1 MLSVATDQAR
11 GGLPEGFSAPPVP
24 PRVRSRKPDWLVAY
38 LFLAPAAAVFAAL
51 IAFPLVDG
59 VGTAF
64 TNQVVG
70 RAGSFVGFENFAK
83 LFVDPNFQRAA
94 LNSLMLTVGV
104 VSIKTVTGLACAVLL
119 SQPMPA
125 RGFIRAMVFLP
136 WAVPGLIAGLSW
148 KWIFDEQAGVLSY
161 LVMASGLSK
170 EPIYWLSDPSVGL
183 WSIGLAMVWHGLP
196 FFTMMFLAAL
206 TSIPADLS
214 EAAAIEGARPVR
226 RFFSVILPQMREVI
240 FVTVMLS
247 SIWTFNSFHMV
258 FILTGGG
265 PAMRTHILPTL
276 AYDYG
281 IAQSQLGLGAAV
293 LVSVIP
299 VFLVL
304 IVLLTRRM
312 LRSDE

>member
-1 MLSVATDQAR
+1 MHFTS
-11 GGLPEGFSAPPVP
+11 PGFIVF
-24 PRVRSRKPDWLVAY
+24 V
-38 LFLAPAAAVFAAL
+38 AAVFAAF

-59 VGTAF
+59 ILTSF
-64 TNQVVG
+64 SDQVVG
-70 RAGSFVGFENFAK
+70 KSGSYIGFANFTRLLGDAH
-83 LFVDPNFQRAA
+83 FQRAA
-94 LNSLMLTVGV
+94 ANSLFLTIGV
-104 VSIKTVTGLACAVLL
+104 VAVKLVIGLACAVLL
-119 SQPMPA
+119 AQKMPA
-125 RGFIRAMVFLP
+125 RGLIRALVFLP

-161 LVMASGLSK
+161 LVLALGITDK
-170 EPIYWLSDPSVGL
+170 PVYWLSDPRIAMV
-183 WSIGLAMVWHGLP
+183 SIGVAMVWHGLP

-206 TSIPADLS
+206 TTIPGDLR
-214 EAAAIEGARPVR
+214 EAAAIAGAGPIR
-226 RFFSVILPQMREVI
+226 RFFLVTLPQMKEVI

-247 SIWTFNSFHMV
+247 AIWTFNSFHMV

-281 IAQSQLGLGAAV
+281 ITQSQLGLGAAV

-299 VFLVL
+299 VFVVL

-312 LRSDE
+312 LASNK